1 MEIIDEREKRKLGD
15 LFIGDLFVDGEG
27 DVCMV
32 VEYPATSYYER
43 EKVKFI
49 DLKDGSLYEEAKCER
64 VEKVTGKLYIED

>member
-1 MEIIDEREKRKLGD
+1 MEIIDEREKRELGD

-32 VEYPATSYYER
+32 VEDVGVPFIER

-49 DLKDGSLYEEAKCER
+49 DLKDGSLYEGGKHIK

>member
-15 LFIGDLFVDGEG
+15 LFIGDLFIDSEG

-43 EKVKFI
+43 EKVRFI
-49 DLKDGSLYEEAKCER
+49 TMEEGSLYEEAKCER